1 VIEFEVRRDDSKMKE
16 VKRAYSGIEQI
27 RAVINGFESA
37 TVSPSEFSHASHLT
51 VAAAYLLELPFQE
64 ALSRMRDGLRRL
76 LELNGLEGYNETI
89 TVFWL
94 LYVMNFIVEAGHGMD
109 QLELTNR
116 LLASCSGSA
125 LIKSFFSAELLSSEI
140 ARAEWVE
147 PDVKPIPWQTGGN
160 YNI

>member
-1 VIEFEVRRDDSKMKE
+1 MKE
-16 VKRAYSGIEQI
+16 ISRPYCDLEQI
-27 RAVINGFESA
+27 HAVIGGFESA
-37 TVSPSEFSHASHLT
+37 TVSPSEFSHASHMT

-76 LELNGLEGYNETI
+76 LKLNGLEGYNETI
-89 TVFWL
+89 TVFWF
-94 LYVMNFIVEAGHGMD
+94 LYVMNFIAEAGHGLD

-125 LIKSFFSAELLSSEI
+125 LIKSFFSAELLSSEV

-147 PDVKPIPWQTGGN
+147 PDLKPIPWQTGGN
-160 YNI
+160 YYI